1 MLYMEN
7 QQIKKFINQVKL
19 ESTYRKFLKSDIIY
33 QLINIFNVA
42 IEKQNYSSKIENPLE
57 IALQFY
63 KEYNAQYYNMIIEQ
77 IKSKRIVISQ
87 HNVKSFTDTKNNT
100 AHIRLYG
107 NDGDLF
113 IIVHELAHFIDR
125 NSNPPIVPDEYWFL
139 SEVFAFYIEK
149 KLENWL
155 KNEKYKDLIFT
166 RINNKIYFE
175 SKMLKAIE
183 NELYYENLYRQKGTI
198 EESDID
204 IKKIKYIA
212 QYDVSSNITN
222 YLLQYSVANILSE
235 YLINNHLLSNDYELV
250 EKCINMDLYE
260 ILEDYSTNK
269 KAL

>member
-1 MLYMEN
+1 MEN
-7 QQIKKFINQVKL
+7 QQIKKFIEQVKL
-19 ESTYRKFLKSDIIY
+19 ESIYRKFLKSDIIY
-33 QLINIFNVA
+33 RLIKNFNTVFD
-42 IEKQNYSSKIENPLE
+42 KQSYSSEIENPLE

-63 KEYNAQYYNMIIEQ
+63 KEYNVQYYNTIIEQ

-87 HNVKSFTDTKNNT
+87 DNGKPFIDTENNT

-113 IIVHELAHFIDR
+113 IIVHELAHYIDR
-125 NSNPPIVPDEYWFL
+125 NSKPSIIPDEYWFL
-139 SEVFAFYIEK
+139 SETFAFYIEK

-155 KNEKYKDLIFT
+155 ENEKYKELISA
-166 RINNKIYFE
+166 RINNRIYFE

-183 NELYYENLYRQKGTI
+183 NELYYESLYKQKGTI

-204 IKKIKYIA
+204 IKKIKSVMK
-212 QYDVSSNITN
+212 YDVSSNIVN
-222 YLLQYSVANILSE
+222 YLLQYPVANILSDC
-235 YLINNHLLSNDYELV
+235 LINNHLLSNDYELV

-260 ILEDYSTNK
+260 ILEDYSTSK